1 MSLTLKETLQRA
13 AERFEEDAELLR
25 DFHTIAPDHKDW
37 TGEPEA
43 KAAHDECRELAAEC
57 RRHAGID
64 YAEIECPD
72 FESTSEHLITPELQA
87 ALEGRKP

>member
-1 MSLTLKETLQRA
+1 MSLTLRETLQKA
-13 AERFEEDAELLR
+13 AERFEEDAEVLGE
-25 DFHTIAPDHKDW
+25 FHTIAPKHDDW

-43 KAAHDECRELAAEC
+43 KAAYDECRALAAEC

-72 FESTSEHLITPELQA
+72 FESTSEHLITPELRA
-87 ALEGRKP
+87 AIEGTKP